1 MVHLRSTS
9 SKGGRKRRH
18 KKHRRTYKKN
28 KPKSFSLVAYG
39 KIYADWCGYCV
50 ALKPD
55 WEKVERA
62 LLPMRSNNFE
72 SATKDTMIDRFNDR
86 YKTDLQKEVGFP
98 TIFKLTK
105 IGGKIETYE
114 GDRNAND
121 IIAWLNTKTK
131 ANPESIKKENIFKW
145 F

>member
-1 MVHLRSTS
+1 MVQLRST
-9 SKGGRKRRH
+9 KGGRKRRH

-28 KPKSFSLVAYG
+28 KSNSFPLVAYG
-39 KIYADWCGYCV
+39 KIYADWCGHCT
-50 ALKPD
+50 ALKPE
-55 WEKVERA
+55 WGKVERE
-62 LLPMRSNNFE
+62 LLPMKSNNFE
-72 SATKDTMIDRFNDR
+72 SANKDILIDRFNHI

-121 IIAWLNTKTK
+121 IIAWLKTNTNTG
-131 ANPESIKKENIFKW
+131 ILKKENIFKW